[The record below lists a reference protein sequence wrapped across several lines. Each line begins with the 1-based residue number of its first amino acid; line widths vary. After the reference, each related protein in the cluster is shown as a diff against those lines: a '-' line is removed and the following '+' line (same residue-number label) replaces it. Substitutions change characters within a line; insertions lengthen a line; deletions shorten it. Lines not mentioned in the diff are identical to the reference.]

1 MKKPRTNG
9 RNHGH
14 PVRRKKSAPGHPV
27 RRKVPRLFRPFS
39 GMAKKLREDNLDIL
53 IYLVLKDHPRLRE
66 IWSKL

>member
-1 MKKPRTNG
+1 MKKPRADR
-9 RNHGH
+9 RNHGR
-14 PVRRKKSAPGHPV
+14 PIRRKKPAPPHPV

-66 IWSKL
+66 IWSRS